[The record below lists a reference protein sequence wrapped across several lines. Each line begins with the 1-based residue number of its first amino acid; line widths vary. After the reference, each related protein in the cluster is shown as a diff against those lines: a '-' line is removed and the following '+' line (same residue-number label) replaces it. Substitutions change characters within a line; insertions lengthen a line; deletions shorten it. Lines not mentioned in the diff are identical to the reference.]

1 MSNIKITA
9 LTNIG
14 SNISYTTLLPV
25 VNMSG
30 TPETQKAN
38 LQILGNHIL
47 NNAGGSYFASCAKAI
62 VAETVAN
69 AAQPNI
75 TSVGTL
81 TGLSVNGNIVAA
93 NITANT
99 GVFTG
104 NGSGLTNLAGGN
116 VSGAVAF
123 ATTANSVAGSNV
135 SGAVAFATTAN
146 SVAGSNVSG
155 QVSNSLV
162 AGTVYTNAQPN
173 ITSVGTLTNLAV
185 TGNVNTSNLS
195 AAGYISANGVINAV
209 PAAGITSGTL
219 TATQRGQCVLAI
231 SDVTVP
237 ANIFNTGDAVSI
249 YNNTSG
255 NINIIQGNS
264 LTLRQVGTLD
274 TGNRTLSQYG
284 FCTIWFS
291 STNEAVISGSIGD
304 ANYAAFAGNVVFGSQ
319 PNITS
324 VGTLSSLTVAGNVTA
339 NNFIGN
345 IAGNIIGNIVGIYS
359 NGTSNVDI
367 PVANGNINTSVG
379 GVSNVFVVT
388 STGVNIAGTLNSTGN
403 ANVGNIS
410 AINGVFTNISGN
422 GSQLSS
428 ITGGNVSGQVS
439 NSLVAG
445 TVYTN
450 TQPNITSVGTL
461 TGLSVNGNIV
471 AANITANTGVFT
483 GNGSG
488 LSNLAG
494 GNVSGAVAFAT
505 TANSVAGSNVS
516 GQVSNSLVA
525 GTVYT
530 NAQPNITSVGTLT
543 SLGVTGNVTSGNVYA
558 NSGTIGASLL
568 TGTLTTAS
576 QPNITSI
583 GTLSSLSVTG
593 NVTAGNIVG
602 IFANGNSN
610 ISIPAANG
618 NITFA
623 TAGSERMRISNTGAV
638 TINQPSSGNAL
649 TVNGNLQT
657 TGNITT
663 SNYLINSVQTG
674 ISASGSTQGTATV
687 LGNTINVVSIVSSG
701 ANGVRLPTAI
711 AGMTIYITN
720 TTANSLNVYPD
731 SGASINFSSINV
743 PLSQGA
749 NSTIHYIA
757 SSPTRWYSVGATYA

>member
-1 MSNIKITA
+1 MSQENINYGAFPDDPSADAIRTAFEKVQNNFTQIFNNIDTGGVTSINKNPGAGITVSQPTGNVIVSA
-9 LTNIG
+9 NIATITVL
-14 SNISYTTLLPV
+14 SNTLSLGLNTINRSNPNSNSTTPSNVFISSSTTLLVDLPNEISNITAIR
-25 VNMSG
+25 VNGNITSNN
-30 TPETQKAN
+30 AN
-38 LQILGNHIL
+38 LGNLAAANFFQGDGGLLTNVSANGTLINGTSSVTIPVINGNVNTSVNGISNVFVVTTTGANVIGTFTTTGNISGSNLTTNGSLNVTGNANVGNIGAGIGLFTGNISAINANLGNQ
-47 NNAGGSYFASCAKAI
+47 AI
-62 VAETVAN
+62 AN
-69 AAQPNI
+69 FFTGTLTTAAQLNI

-81 TGLSVNGNIVAA
+81 TGLNVSGNIVAA
-93 NITANT
+93 NITVNP
-99 GVFTG
+99 GI
-104 NGSGLTNLAGGN
+104 
-116 VSGAVAF
+116 F
-123 ATTANSVAGSNV
+123 A
-135 SGAVAFATTAN
+135 
-146 SVAGSNVSG
+146 
-155 QVSNSLV
+155 
-162 AGTVYTNAQPN
+162 
-173 ITSVGTLTNLAV
+173 
-185 TGNVNTSNLS
+185 
-195 AAGYISANGVINAV
+195 
-209 PAAGITSGTL
+209 
-219 TATQRGQCVLAI
+219 
-231 SDVTVP
+231 
-237 ANIFNTGDAVSI
+237 
-249 YNNTSG
+249 
-255 NINIIQGNS
+255 
-264 LTLRQVGTLD
+264 
-274 TGNRTLSQYG
+274 
-284 FCTIWFS
+284 
-291 STNEAVISGSIGD
+291 
-304 ANYAAFAGNVVFGSQ
+304 
-319 PNITS
+319 
-324 VGTLSSLTVAGNVTA
+324 
-339 NNFIGN
+339 
-345 IAGNIIGNIVGIYS
+345 
-359 NGTSNVDI
+359 
-367 PVANGNINTSVG
+367 
-379 GVSNVFVVT
+379 
-388 STGVNIAGTLNSTGN
+388 
-403 ANVGNIS
+403 
-410 AINGVFTNISGN
+410 
-422 GSQLSS
+422 
-428 ITGGNVSGQVS
+428 
-439 NSLVAG
+439 
-445 TVYTN
+445 
-450 TQPNITSVGTL
+450 
-461 TGLSVNGNIV
+461 
-471 AANITANTGVFT
+471 

-488 LSNLAG
+488 LSNLEG
-494 GNVSGAVAFAT
+494 GNVI
-505 TANSVAGSNVS
+505 
-516 GQVSNSLVA
+516 GQVANSLVS

-530 NAQPNITSVGTLT
+530 NSQPNITSVGTLT